1 MNKPHKP
8 KRPTPSE
15 GGKSAHRREPGP
27 RLITTEPRP
36 PLADKSGPHTPWQ
49 KIDRISG
56 LSAVSALFRCDPERV
71 ERLYYSERIKTAAGP
86 FCSTLA
92 AHRRP
97 YRMVAEPELE
107 RVAGTV
113 LHGGIVAAARPRP
126 IPVLSAADLSRWAS
140 AREPLVVLDGIG
152 NPHNLGAIARTLAFF
167 GLRRLVLSDH
177 PAQAGLSDA
186 AYRVAEGGLEYLA
199 ICSTSGLPERL
210 REMRAVYRV
219 VGTAAEQG
227 ADVRTLEP
235 AGKPVCL
242 VLGNEESGLSRTTL
256 RACEYVVTIR
266 GAGQVQSLNVSA
278 TTAILVSRIV
288 GR

>member
-1 MNKPHKP
+1 MNKPYKP
-8 KRPTPSE
+8 KRPAPGE
-15 GGKSAHRREPGP
+15 AGKGAHRRETSP
-27 RLITTEPRP
+27 RPTAEPRP
-36 PLADKSGPHTPWQ
+36 ASDDKSDRPTSWQ
-49 KIDRISG
+49 KVDRISG
-56 LSAVSALFRCDPERV
+56 LSAVNALFRCDPERV
-71 ERLYYSERIKTAAGP
+71 ERLYYSERMKTAAGP
-86 FCSTLA
+86 YCSTLA

-97 YRMVAEPELE
+97 YRMVAELELE

-113 LHGGIVAAARPRP
+113 LHGGIVAAARPRT
-126 IPVLSAADLSRWAS
+126 IPVLAAADLRRWAA
-140 AREPLVVLDGIG
+140 AREPLVILDGIG

-199 ICSTSGLPERL
+199 IHSTAGLPEWL
-210 REMRAVYRV
+210 REMRSTYRV

-227 ADVRTLEP
+227 ADLRMLEP

-242 VLGNEESGLSRTTL
+242 VLGNEETGLSRTTL
-256 RACEYVVTIR
+256 RACESVVMIR
-266 GAGQVQSLNVSA
+266 GVGQVQSLNVSA
-278 TTAILVSRIV
+278 TTAILVSHIV